1 MRVRKSSLIWF
12 VGAVVWWIDAAVAL
26 HYNNKAQALLG
37 LVVACVF
44 FVAGIMWAK
53 GTERHR

>member
-1 MRVRKSSLIWF
+1 MRMRKSSLIWF

-26 HYNNKAQALLG
+26 HYSHKAQALLG

-44 FVAGIMWAK
+44 FVAGILGVK
-53 GTERHR
+53 STEKHR